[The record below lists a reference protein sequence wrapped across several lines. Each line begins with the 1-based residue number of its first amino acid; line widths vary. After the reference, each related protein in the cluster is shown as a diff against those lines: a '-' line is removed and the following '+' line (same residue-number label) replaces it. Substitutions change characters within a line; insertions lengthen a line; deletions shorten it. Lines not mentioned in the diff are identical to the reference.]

1 MKQCVLQN
9 ILKVNPIYSAGCP
22 KREAA
27 CSSEYTEEEGD
38 TFFSEC
44 CEDACDMFC
53 RQSSRRRYYVPQGTM
68 RTEAVCSSEYPE
80 YSCSMFSALT

>member
-38 TFFSEC
+38 TFFLS
-44 CEDACDMFC
+44 
-53 RQSSRRRYYVPQGTM
+53 
-68 RTEAVCSSEYPE
+68 AVKMHVICSADNPPE
-80 YSCSMFSALT
+80 GDTVSLRVQ